1 MFLLSNELHPEY
13 TAHKNVL
20 ATASAIYLKEILQ
33 AVVLIYELQTGVLDL
48 LARQELLVIF
58 TNRSKVGTG
67 CTSSIELT
75 RINFNLTYLEMSLS

>member
-33 AVVLIYELQTGVLDL
+33 AVVLIYELQ
-48 LARQELLVIF
+48 F
-58 TNRSKVGTG
+58 TDW
-67 CTSSIELT
+67 SIGSGSPSNTAVSNIYKYVQGRDQAPAPAPAPAPL
-75 RINFNLTYLEMSLS
+75 